1 MADPQVRRTQQ
12 WLNAT
17 YASRAGWVPLE
28 EDGLTGWGTI
38 YGLRRA
44 LQAELGISR
53 LASGFGPATTR
64 AYKNNIGTINASF
77 KGPQNI
83 LRILSG
89 ALWCKGCTAVTLN
102 SGASFGFDALA
113 GSVASVREALG
124 LGTGAPGV
132 DMKVMVSLLSMD
144 AYEVL
149 GAYGGTSAI
158 REAQRWLNGTYRNRE
173 DFALVPCDGVHSRSV
188 QTALLL
194 ALQYE
199 LGMADGVANGNFGQ
213 GTKSG
218 LRAKANI
225 SVGSTDISNRFVRIF
240 HAAMI
245 LNGLDIPLSMGF
257 TSTTS
262 SVIREFQSFMEI
274 PQTGAGDYTTWCTLL
289 VSCGDTTIATTGF
302 DTGHQLLGGKAA
314 AAVQRGYTHVGRY
327 LVGGGGKHLC
337 APEIAE
343 LRAAGLR
350 LAPIYQRFNDEVA
363 DLTRANGM
371 TEGFEA
377 LVRGRVL
384 GLPAGSIIYFSVDF
398 DATGDVVSGP
408 VAEYFGGVKEI
419 MDAVASYNFRIGV
432 YATRNVCQVMIDRG
446 LAVAAYVSGMSTGY
460 SGNMGFPMP
469 REWHYNQIIELTDAL
484 GSPTMDRVVVSRRAQ
499 SVDPAAVSGPPA
511 EQDGSYSETGFNAL
525 FQWYVEAEAR
535 CEKLLKASHGSNSS
549 CIPMSWQFILGWMRK
564 PTYWGTND
572 HSLWL
577 VCTPEADDAITHDAR
592 VACEG
597 ALSLNMT
604 MPDTAT
610 DAAHWA
616 VATLACATRDVN
628 IEPSDYAHGD
638 LGGWALD
645 LYSLFG
651 EWQTKASGDDL
662 FTWALSHLG
671 TNEKSPFGK
680 AHLLADADA
689 WLTIEVDPNRPGALF
704 RERLRP
710 VLSMSPNE
718 RLSAFFEGRFRSS
731 PANVESAFSGIA
743 DRIGSGVFKG
753 VGLQLMKQVA
763 GFTCP
768 PTEAE
773 RRALASAFAER
784 LTRGVVRQW
793 NQ

>member
-53 LASGFGPATTR
+53 LASGFGPATTS
-64 AYKNNIGTINASF
+64 AYKNKIGTINASF

-83 LRILSG
+83 LCILSG

-113 GSVASVREALG
+113 GSVASVCEALG

-132 DMKVMVSLLSMD
+132 DVKVMASLLSMD

-158 REAQRWLNGTYRNRE
+158 REVQRWLNGTYRNRE

-302 DTGHQLLGGKAA
+302 DTSHQLLGGKAA
-314 AAVQRGYTHVGRY
+314 AAVQRGYAHVGRY

-371 TEGFEA
+371 TEGLEA

-469 REWHYNQIIELTDAL
+469 REWHYNQIIELTDDL
-484 GSPTMDRVVVSRRAQ
+484 GSPTIDHVVVSRRAQ
-499 SVDPAAVSGPPA
+499 SVDLAAVSGPPA
-511 EQDGSYSETGFNAL
+511 EQDGSYSETGFNTL

-535 CEKLLKASHGSNSS
+535 CEKLLKASYGSNSIY
-549 CIPMSWQFILGWMRK
+549 IPMSWQFILGWMRK
-564 PTYWGTND
+564 PTYWGTN
-572 HSLWL
+572 SYGLWL
-577 VCTPEADDAITHDAR
+577 VYTPEADDAITHDAR
-592 VACEG
+592 AACEG

-604 MPDTAT
+604 MPDTVT

-616 VATLACATRDVN
+616 VATLAYAMWDVN
-628 IEPSDYAHGD
+628 IEPSDYTYGD

-671 TNEKSPFGK
+671 TNEKSSFGK
-680 AHLLADADA
+680 ADLLADVDA
-689 WLTIEVDPNRPGALF
+689 WLAIKVDPNQPDPPFSGH
-704 RERLRP
+704 LRSIF
-710 VLSMSPNE
+710 SMSPDE
-718 RLSAFFEGRFRSS
+718 RLTAFFEDRFQSS
-731 PANVESAFSGIA
+731 AANVESAFSGIA
-743 DRIGSGVFKG
+743 DGVGSGIFKEIS
-753 VGLQLMKQVA
+753 LQLMKQVA
-763 GFTCP
+763 GFTYP

-773 RRALASAFAER
+773 RQALVSAFVER
-784 LTRGVVRQW
+784 LTRGVMQ
-793 NQ
+793 Q

>member
-12 WLNAT
+12 WLNTT

-28 EDGLTGWGTI
+28 EDRLTGWGTI

-53 LASGFGPATTR
+53 LASGFGPATTS
-64 AYKNNIGTINASF
+64 AYKNKIGTINASF

-83 LRILSG
+83 LCILSG
-89 ALWCKGCTAVTLN
+89 ALWCKGYTAVTLN
-102 SGASFGFDALA
+102 SGASFGFDTLA
-113 GSVASVREALG
+113 GSVASVCEALG

-132 DMKVMVSLLSMD
+132 DVKVMASLLSMD

-158 REAQRWLNGTYRNRE
+158 REVQRWLNGTYRNRE

-245 LNGLDIPLSMGF
+245 LNGLDISLSMGF

-302 DTGHQLLGGKAA
+302 DTSHQLLGGKAA

-327 LVGGGGKHLC
+327 LVGENGKYLC

-343 LRAAGLR
+343 LRTAGLR
-350 LAPIYQRFNDEVA
+350 LAPIYQRFNDKVA
-363 DLTRANGM
+363 YLTRDNGM
-371 TEGFEA
+371 TEGLEA

-398 DATGDVVSGP
+398 DATGDVVSGA

-419 MDAVASYNFRIGV
+419 MDAVAFYNFRIGV

-469 REWHYNQIIELTDAL
+469 REWHYNQIIELTDDL
-484 GSPTMDRVVVSRRAQ
+484 GSTTIDHVVVSRRAQ
-499 SVDPAAVSGPPA
+499 SVDLAAVSGPPV

-525 FQWYVEAEAR
+525 FQWYVEAEVR
-535 CEKLLKASHGSNSS
+535 CEKLLKASYGSNSIY
-549 CIPMSWQFILGWMRK
+549 IPMSWQFILGWMRK
-564 PTYWGTND
+564 PTYWGTN
-572 HSLWL
+572 SYGLWL
-577 VCTPEADDAITHDAR
+577 VYTPEADDVITHDAR
-592 VACEG
+592 AACEG

-604 MPDTAT
+604 MPDTVT

-616 VATLACATRDVN
+616 VATLAYAMWDVN
-628 IEPSDYAHGD
+628 IEPSDYTYGD

-662 FTWALSHLG
+662 FTWVLSHLG
-671 TNEKSPFGK
+671 TNEKSSFGK
-680 AHLLADADA
+680 ADLLADVDA
-689 WLTIEVDPNRPGALF
+689 WLAIKVDPNQPGLPF
-704 RERLRP
+704 SGHLRSIF
-710 VLSMSPNE
+710 SMSPDE
-718 RLSAFFEGRFRSS
+718 RLTAFFEDRFQSS
-731 PANVESAFSGIA
+731 AANVESAFSGIA
-743 DRIGSGVFKG
+743 DGVGSGIFKEIS
-753 VGLQLMKQVA
+753 LQLIKQVA
-763 GFTCP
+763 GFTYP

-773 RRALASAFAER
+773 RQALASAFVER
-784 LTRGVVRQW
+784 LTRGVMQ
-793 NQ
+793 Q

>member
-53 LASGFGPATTR
+53 LASGFGPATTS
-64 AYKNNIGTINASF
+64 AYKNKIGTINASF

-83 LRILSG
+83 LCILSG
-89 ALWCKGCTAVTLN
+89 ALWCKGYTAVTLN

-113 GSVASVREALG
+113 GSVASVCEALG

-132 DMKVMVSLLSMD
+132 DVKVMASLLSMD

-158 REAQRWLNGTYRNRE
+158 REVQRWLNGTYRNRE

-245 LNGLDIPLSMGF
+245 LNGLDISLSMGF

-302 DTGHQLLGGKAA
+302 DTSHQLLGGKAA

-327 LVGGGGKHLC
+327 LVGENGKYLC

-343 LRAAGLR
+343 LRTAGLR
-350 LAPIYQRFNDEVA
+350 LAPIYQRFNDKVA
-363 DLTRANGM
+363 YLTRDNGM
-371 TEGFEA
+371 TEGLEA

-384 GLPAGSIIYFSVDF
+384 GLPAESIIYFSVDF
-398 DATGDVVSGP
+398 DATGDVVSGA

-469 REWHYNQIIELTDAL
+469 REWHYNQIIELTDDL
-484 GSPTMDRVVVSRRAQ
+484 GSTTIDHVVVSRRAQ
-499 SVDPAAVSGPPA
+499 SVDLAAVSGPPV

-525 FQWYVEAEAR
+525 FQWYVEAEVR
-535 CEKLLKASHGSNSS
+535 CEKLLKASYGSNSIY
-549 CIPMSWQFILGWMRK
+549 IPMSWQFILGWMRK
-564 PTYWGTND
+564 PTYWGD
-572 HSLWL
+572 EEDGMWRLY
-577 VCTPEADDAITHDAR
+577 TPEVDAPDVGIAR
-592 VACEG
+592 QVCEG
-597 ALSLNMT
+597 ALNSQ
-604 MPDTAT
+604 AT
-610 DAAHWA
+610 RPGAVMDSDHWA
-616 VATLACATRDVN
+616 ASALGYDTWGAL
-628 IEPSDYAHGD
+628 IEPSDYGYGD

-651 EWQTKASGDDL
+651 EWQKNAPGDDL
-662 FTWALSHLG
+662 FTWALSRLG
-671 TNEKSPFGK
+671 TNEESPFGK
-680 AHLLADADA
+680 ADLLADADA
-689 WLTIEVDPNRPGALF
+689 WLVVSSHQKDPNTPF
-704 RERLRP
+704 REDLRS
-710 VLSMSPNE
+710 VCSKSPNE
-718 RLSAFFEGRFRSS
+718 RASAFFEGRFRSS
-731 PANVESAFSGIA
+731 AANVDSAFA
-743 DRIGSGVFKG
+743 GVAEGLDVGRFKDIEYT
-753 VGLQLMKQVA
+753 LKKMQDLA
-763 GFTCP
+763 GFKTT
-768 PTEAE
+768 PTMVE
-773 RRALASAFAER
+773 RRALTSAFAER
-784 LTRGVVRQW
+784 LSRGLE
-793 NQ
+793 

>member
-44 LQAELGISR
+44 LQAELGIRR
-53 LASGFGPATTR
+53 LASGFGPATTS
-64 AYKNNIGTINASF
+64 AYKNKIGTINASF

-83 LRILSG
+83 LCILSG

-113 GSVASVREALG
+113 GSVASVCEALG

-132 DMKVMVSLLSMD
+132 DVKVMASLLSMD

-158 REAQRWLNGTYRNRE
+158 REVQRWLNGTYRNRE

-302 DTGHQLLGGKAA
+302 DTSHQLLGGKAA
-314 AAVQRGYTHVGRY
+314 AAVQRGYAHVGRY

-371 TEGFEA
+371 TEGLEA

-419 MDAVASYNFRIGV
+419 MDAVAFYNFRVGV

-469 REWHYNQIIELTDAL
+469 REWHYNQIIELTDDL
-484 GSPTMDRVVVSRRAQ
+484 GSTTIDHVVVSRRAQ
-499 SVDPAAVSGPPA
+499 SVDLAAVSGPPV

-525 FQWYVEAEAR
+525 FQWYIEAEVR
-535 CEKLLKASHGSNSS
+535 CEKLLKASYGSNSIY
-549 CIPMSWQFILGWMRK
+549 IPMSWQFILGWMRK
-564 PTYWGTND
+564 PTYWGTN
-572 HSLWL
+572 SYGLWL
-577 VCTPEADDAITHDAR
+577 VYTPEADDSITHDAR
-592 VACEG
+592 AACEG

-604 MPDTAT
+604 MPDTVT

-616 VATLACATRDVN
+616 VATLAYAMWDVN
-628 IEPSDYAHGD
+628 IEPSDYTYGD

-671 TNEKSPFGK
+671 TNEKSSFGK
-680 AHLLADADA
+680 ADLLADVDA
-689 WLTIEVDPNRPGALF
+689 WLAIKVDPNQPGLPF
-704 RERLRP
+704 REHLRSIF
-710 VLSMSPNE
+710 SMSPDE
-718 RLSAFFEGRFRSS
+718 RLTAFFEDRFQSS
-731 PANVESAFSGIA
+731 AANVESAFSGIV
-743 DRIGSGVFKG
+743 DGVGSGIFKEIS
-753 VGLQLMKQVA
+753 LQLMKQVA
-763 GFTCP
+763 GFTYP

-773 RRALASAFAER
+773 RQALASAFVER
-784 LTRGVVRQW
+784 LTRGVMQ
-793 NQ
+793 Q

>member
-1 MADPQVRRTQQ
+1 MADPRVRRTQQ
-12 WLNAT
+12 WLNTT

-53 LASGFGPATTR
+53 LASGFGPATTS
-64 AYKNNIGTINASF
+64 AYKNKIGTINASF

-83 LRILSG
+83 LCILSG
-89 ALWCKGCTAVTLN
+89 ALWCKGYTAVTLN

-113 GSVASVREALG
+113 GSVASVCEALG

-132 DMKVMVSLLSMD
+132 DVKVMASLLSMD

-158 REAQRWLNGTYRNRE
+158 REVQRWLNGTYRNRE

-245 LNGLDIPLSMGF
+245 LNGLDISLSMGF

-302 DTGHQLLGGKAA
+302 DTSHQLLGGKAA

-327 LVGGGGKHLC
+327 LVGENGKYLC

-343 LRAAGLR
+343 LRTAGLR

-384 GLPAGSIIYFSVDF
+384 GLPAESIIYFSVDF
-398 DATGDVVSGP
+398 DATGDVVSGA

-469 REWHYNQIIELTDAL
+469 REWHYNQIIELADDL
-484 GSPTMDRVVVSRRAQ
+484 GSTTIDHVVVSRRAQ
-499 SVDPAAVSGPPA
+499 SVDLAAVSGPPV

-525 FQWYVEAEAR
+525 FQWYVEAEVR
-535 CEKLLKASHGSNSS
+535 CEKLLKASYGSNSIY
-549 CIPMSWQFILGWMRK
+549 IPMSWQFILGWMRK
-564 PTYWGTND
+564 PTYWGTN
-572 HSLWL
+572 SYGLWL
-577 VCTPEADDAITHDAR
+577 VYTPEADDAIMHDAR
-592 VACEG
+592 AACEG

-604 MPDTAT
+604 MPDTVT

-616 VATLACATRDVN
+616 VATLAYAMWDVN
-628 IEPSDYAHGD
+628 IEPSDYTYGD
-638 LGGWALD
+638 LGGWVLD

-662 FTWALSHLG
+662 FTWVLSHLG
-671 TNEKSPFGK
+671 TNEKSSFGK
-680 AHLLADADA
+680 ADLLADVDA
-689 WLTIEVDPNRPGALF
+689 WLAIEVDPNQPGLPF
-704 RERLRP
+704 RERLRSIF
-710 VLSMSPNE
+710 SMSPDE
-718 RLSAFFEGRFRSS
+718 RLTAFFEDRFQSS
-731 PANVESAFSGIA
+731 TANVESAFSGIA
-743 DRIGSGVFKG
+743 DGVGSGIFKEIS
-753 VGLQLMKQVA
+753 LQLMKQVA
-763 GFTCP
+763 GFTYP

-773 RRALASAFAER
+773 RQALASAFVER
-784 LTRGVVRQW
+784 LTRGVM
-793 NQ
+793 

>member
-12 WLNAT
+12 WLNTT

-53 LASGFGPATTR
+53 LASGFGPATTS
-64 AYKNNIGTINASF
+64 AYKNKIGTINASF

-83 LRILSG
+83 LCILSG
-89 ALWCKGCTAVTLN
+89 ALWCKGYTAVTLN

-132 DMKVMVSLLSMD
+132 DVKVMASLLSMD

-158 REAQRWLNGTYRNRE
+158 REVQRWLNGTYRNRA

-302 DTGHQLLGGKAA
+302 DTSHQLLGGKAA

-327 LVGGGGKHLC
+327 LVGENGKYLC

-371 TEGFEA
+371 TEGLEA

-398 DATGDVVSGP
+398 DATGDVVSGA

-419 MDAVASYNFRIGV
+419 MDAVAFYNFRIGV

-469 REWHYNQIIELTDAL
+469 REWHYNQIIELTDDL
-484 GSPTMDRVVVSRRAQ
+484 GSTTIDHVVVSRRAQ
-499 SVDPAAVSGPPA
+499 SVDLAAVSGPPV

-525 FQWYVEAEAR
+525 FQWYVEAEVR
-535 CEKLLKASHGSNSS
+535 CEKLLKASYGSNSIY
-549 CIPMSWQFILGWMRK
+549 IPMSWQFILGWMRK
-564 PTYWGTND
+564 PTYWGTN
-572 HSLWL
+572 SYGLWL
-577 VCTPEADDAITHDAR
+577 VYTPEADDAITHDAR
-592 VACEG
+592 AACEG

-604 MPDTAT
+604 MPDTVT

-616 VATLACATRDVN
+616 VATLAYAMWDVN
-628 IEPSDYAHGD
+628 IEPSDYTYGD

-662 FTWALSHLG
+662 FTWVLSHLG
-671 TNEKSPFGK
+671 TNEKSSFGK
-680 AHLLADADA
+680 ADLLADVDA
-689 WLTIEVDPNRPGALF
+689 WLAIEVDPNQPGLPF
-704 RERLRP
+704 REHLRSIF
-710 VLSMSPNE
+710 SMSPDE
-718 RLSAFFEGRFRSS
+718 RLTAFFEDRFQSS
-731 PANVESAFSGIA
+731 AANVETAFS
-743 DRIGSGVFKG
+743 RI
-753 VGLQLMKQVA
+753 
-763 GFTCP
+763 
-768 PTEAE
+768 EN
-773 RRALASAFAER
+773 RRATTRDR
-784 LTRGVVRQW
+784 LSRQ
-793 NQ
+793 Q